1 MALAERACDLILG
14 RRPAQVVAEPAE
26 LAELAPT

>member
-26 LAELAPT
+26 LAPT

>member
-14 RRPAQVVAEPAE
+14 RRPAQVVAEFAPA
-26 LAELAPT
+26 